1 MNENTVNSIIKDPSK
16 YANSVKITE
25 LVNTLKKLSEHYYNT
40 GIPLVSDEIYDILR
54 DVLIERDPTN
64 SFLKQ
69 IGAPILKNKIE
80 LPYFMPSLDKIK
92 PTTDALE
99 KWTKK
104 YKGPYVLSD
113 KLDGVSAL
121 LYKDK
126 QNKIKLYTRG
136 DGLEGQDITH
146 LIPFVLKDNVLFDKI
161 PKEGAIRGELIISK
175 TNFKKISK
183 DFKNARNAVAGLV
196 NAKHFSKEVAA
207 VTSFIGYAVINPE
220 LKQSDQMKQ
229 IEKWNIPVVT
239 YIIRNDLTNEILSDY
254 LVKRRKESEY
264 EVDGIVVI
272 DSSKEYKNTVTNP
285 EYGFAFKAVL
295 TDQVAEAT
303 VIDVLW
309 DVSKHGYLKPKVKIQ
324 PINLVGVEITYA
336 TAFNAKF
343 VKDNNLGPGAIIKIV
358 RSGDVIPH
366 IMEVVKPSASGEA
379 KMPSVPYYWTDTKV
393 DIIVKDIHGD
403 RKDRILVKQITS
415 FFKVMGVK
423 FLSEGIVT
431 KFVENGYKSVIDIIK
446 NKDKL
451 TEIEGVGDKLVT
463 KIFANIDNSFKT
475 TTLYQLMAAS
485 NLFGRGFGVRRTK
498 LITDTYP
505 DIMKTNWTVDE
516 MTKNIEKIDGFDTLT
531 ASQFSKNFDKFKLFI
546 SKLEKV
552 VDLSHLS
559 KTQPQTTKKISNK
572 FADMKIVFSGIRD
585 KEIEKIIESEGG
597 KVTTTVS
604 NNTTLLIYSDTE
616 TSKYQKAVELE
627 IPTLTL
633 DEFKKKYKLS

>member
-1 MNENTVNSIIKDPSK
+1 MNDNTVNSIIKDPSK
-16 YANSVKITE
+16 YANSVKISE

-40 GIPLVSDEIYDILR
+40 GTSLVSDEIYDILR

-69 IGAPILKNKIE
+69 VGAPILKNKIE

-196 NAKHFSKEVAA
+196 NAKNFSKEVAA

-229 IEKWNIPVVT
+229 IEKWKIPIVT
-239 YIIRNDLTNEILSDY
+239 YILKNDLTNEILSDY

-366 IMEVVKPSASGEA
+366 IMDVVKPSASGEA

-475 TTLYQLMAAS
+475 TSLYQLMAAS

-505 DIMKTNWTVDE
+505 DIMKSTWTVDE
-516 MTKNIEKIDGFDTLT
+516 MTKNIEEIDGFDTLT

-559 KTQPQTTKKISNK
+559 KTQQQTTKKTSNK

-604 NNTTLLIYSDTE
+604 NNTTLLIYSDTD
-616 TSKYQKAVELE
+616 TSKYQKAIELH